1 MKKTSSPGTHTGW
14 NKAGLFYLLVVYIVW
29 GSTYLAIRV
38 AVREGAGFTP
48 FVLGAMRALTGGAI
62 LLAAGRLSGQRLR
75 LTRTELFTLIGLG
88 AMFWVFGNG
97 FVMVGEQRADS
108 GTAALIVAGVPVW
121 AAVISSIWDRRLP
134 TTVQVVSLLLGAGG
148 MILLSMPLI
157 QTGLRADLLAVLA
170 LVFAS
175 VSWAGGTVLQAKRHP
190 DLAPAVNSGYQ
201 LLFGGIGFVIMAV
214 LTGEPL
220 PQPQVSAW
228 LAWAYLVVFG
238 SLLGFTSY
246 LQALRLLPT
255 PVVTT
260 YGYVNPVIAVFLG
273 WLILNEQVS
282 HWTLFGALLILLSVW
297 LAFHDQRRAARA
309 RQALTVETMPGG
321 ED

>member
-1 MKKTSSPGTHTGW
+1 MQQPTAAEKRSGW
-14 NKAGLFYLLVVYIVW
+14 NKTGLLYLLVVYIVW

-38 AVREGAGFTP
+38 AVRDGAGFTP
-48 FVLGAMRALTGGAI
+48 FMLGAFRALTAGAI
-62 LLAAGRLSGQRLR
+62 LLAAARLSGHRLKLAR
-75 LTRTELFTLIGLG
+75 AEFVTLAALG
-88 AMFWVFGNG
+88 ALFWVFGNG
-97 FVMVGEQRADS
+97 FVMIGEQRADS
-108 GTAALIVAGVPVW
+108 GTAALIIAGVPVW

-134 TTVQVVSLLLGAGG
+134 SLLQVLSLLLGTGG
-148 MILLSMPLI
+148 IILLSMPSI
-157 QTGLRADLLAVLA
+157 QTGLRADLLAVAA

-175 VSWAGGTVLQAKRHP
+175 ISWAGGTVLQSRRHP

-201 LLFGGIGFVIMAV
+201 MLFGGIGFVLMAL

-220 PQPQVSAW
+220 PHPQLPAW
-228 LAWAYLVVFG
+228 LAWGYLVIFG

-273 WLILNEQVS
+273 WLILHEQVS
-282 HWTLFGALLILLSVW
+282 HWTLFGAALILLGIWV
-297 LAFHDQRRAARA
+297 AFHDQRRAALA
-309 RQALTVETMPGG
+309 RRMVVEMAPGG